1 VNVRP
6 ATEADFNTL
15 RELYREFSSERP
27 PPSYRPLDWDK
38 EWAEIEE
45 IVRGETALLAEEDG
59 SAVGLA
65 LARRKADGTGYLS
78 DLYVRPQARRR
89 GVARKLLREVVQ
101 RLGVDVISL
110 DVDVDNQ
117 EARALYERLGFR
129 PESLELVAETAA
141 LAARLEERGR
151 GRSFGAVHVQT
162 DEQGKVERAVSQ
174 FLPRIG
180 RSGGTVVSE
189 PRNGWTSVYDQLCD
203 RNPEL
208 LRRLARELTDRM
220 GAVVVALGVEEG
232 AVVRYVLYDRGRVV
246 DEYLSVPDYYGPLPP
261 GDVVGLAANPT
272 VVARL
277 TGADPARVR
286 AVARTAAS
294 PDQLPPASE
303 LVAELGELLGL
314 GGIEYGY
321 PHEAT

>member
-6 ATEADFNTL
+6 ATEADLDVL
-15 RELYREFSSERP
+15 RKLYREFSTERP

-38 EWAEIEE
+38 EWAEIEQ
-45 IVRGETALLAEEDG
+45 IVRSETALLAEEDG
-59 SAVGLA
+59 AVVGLA
-65 LARRKADGTGYLS
+65 LARRKEDGTGYLS
-78 DLYVRPQARRR
+78 DLYVRPEARRG
-89 GVARKLLREVVQ
+89 GVARALLREVIE
-101 RLGVDVISL
+101 RLGVDVLSL
-110 DVDVDNQ
+110 DVGVDNP

-129 PESLELVAETAA
+129 AESLVLVAETAA
-141 LAARLEERGR
+141 LAARLEERER

-162 DEQGKVERAVSQ
+162 DEQGKVERAVGQ
-174 FLPRIG
+174 FIPRLG
-180 RSGGTVVSE
+180 SSGGTIISR
-189 PRNGWTSVYDQLCD
+189 PRNGWTSVYDELCD
-203 RNPEL
+203 REPEL

-232 AVVRYVLYDRGRVV
+232 RVVRYVLYDRGRVV
-246 DEYLSVPDYYGPLPP
+246 DEYLSVPDYYGALPP

-286 AVARTAAS
+286 AVARTAHS
-294 PDQLPPASE
+294 PDELPPATE

-321 PHEAT
+321 PREAT